1 MLISRE
7 RLYAFS
13 SLVLLFLIAPV
24 IGLFASPWIYRC
36 LQPFAA
42 EGSVLDAP
50 FYRVASR
57 VVLVA
62 VALFFYPAYRLSGLG
77 GRAGCGLPA
86 TPERTALIRRG
97 FLLGFSGMLLIY
109 LFGVV
114 LDVFVWDTGN
124 RTVPVLIRKSISAL
138 VGGFAVSV
146 FEEILFRGFIFG
158 VLRKASGLL
167 SAVILGSLF
176 FATVHLMRPV
186 NPPVIDQWNSGFLLF
201 GNLFA
206 RANGTL
212 WQEAGTLFFM
222 GVILSMLC
230 YWTKSVYLA
239 IGLHAG
245 WVCVMM
251 LFRLFMD
258 NRETCVQLFGTTDW
272 VSKAWIGVG
281 FSLFFLLL
289 TLLLHKK
296 WKNLGPPA
304 STF

>member
-1 MLISRE
+1 MPISRE
-7 RLYAFS
+7 RLSAFS
-13 SLVLLFLIAPV
+13 SLVLLFLVAPV
-24 IGLFASPWIYRC
+24 IGLLVSPWLYRM
-36 LQPFAA
+36 LQLVAA

-50 FYRVASR
+50 FHRVAAR
-57 VVLVA
+57 AVLVA
-62 VALFFYPAYRLSGLG
+62 VALFFYPAYRLSGLRG
-77 GRAGCGLPA
+77 LVGCGLPVA
-86 TPERTALIRRG
+86 PDRTALIRRG
-97 FLLGFSGMLLIY
+97 FMLGFSGMLLIY
-109 LFGVV
+109 LLGVV

-124 RTVPVLIRKSISAL
+124 RTLPVLIRKSIGAL

-167 SAVILGSLF
+167 PAVIFGSLF
-176 FATVHLMRPV
+176 FAAVHLMRPV
-186 NPPVIDQWNSGFLLF
+186 NPPEIDQWNSGFLLF

-206 RANGTL
+206 RAAGTI

-222 GVILSMLC
+222 GVVLSLLC
-230 YWTKSVYLA
+230 YWTRSVYLA

-281 FSLFFLLL
+281 FSLVFLLL

-296 WKNLGPPA
+296 WKNISPSA